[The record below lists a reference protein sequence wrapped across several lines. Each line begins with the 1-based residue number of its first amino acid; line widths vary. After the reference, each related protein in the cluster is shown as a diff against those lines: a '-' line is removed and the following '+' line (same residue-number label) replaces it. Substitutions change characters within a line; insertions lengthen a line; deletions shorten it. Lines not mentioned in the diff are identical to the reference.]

1 MNIAD
6 LLRSSLFCS
15 TENGLSMMHPGLP
28 AGWAGLVG
36 IAVALLSIRVL
47 ATAHAPIVN
56 FRFRWVPGNR
66 WDLIL
71 RSVSALSPLLLQ
83 ILKFALVVIFLLIVV
98 AGLFGTPICFKY
110 SSSP

>member
-28 AGWAGLVG
+28 TGWAGLVG

-47 ATAHAPIVN
+47 AATHAPIVN
-56 FRFRWVPGNR
+56 FRFR
-66 WDLIL
+66 
-71 RSVSALSPLLLQ
+71 SV
-83 ILKFALVVIFLLIVV
+83 
-98 AGLFGTPICFKY
+98 
-110 SSSP
+110 